1 MKIFVY
7 SYREFDEAEFFQKF
21 SKEYGVELGICKD
34 APTLENAHL
43 AEGYE
48 YLSIITTK

>member
-34 APTLENAHL
+34 APTLEMHIWQKVMN
-43 AEGYE
+43 
-48 YLSIITTK
+48 I

>member
-21 SKEYGVELGICKD
+21 SKEYGEAGGAV
-34 APTLENAHL
+34 
-43 AEGYE
+43 
-48 YLSIITTK
+48 

>member
-21 SKEYGVELGICKD
+21 SKRIWSGAWNL
-34 APTLENAHL
+34 
-43 AEGYE
+43 
-48 YLSIITTK
+48 